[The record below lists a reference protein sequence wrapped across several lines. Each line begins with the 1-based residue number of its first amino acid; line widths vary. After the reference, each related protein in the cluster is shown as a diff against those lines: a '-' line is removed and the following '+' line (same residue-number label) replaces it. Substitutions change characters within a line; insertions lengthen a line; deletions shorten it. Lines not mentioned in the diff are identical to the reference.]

1 VSRVYFTSPSGT
13 AELLGRERA
22 HGNVLTLNFALA
34 ALGSDSFRF
43 RDLMEPALS
52 PLARSQLA
60 IVKAEFWATSFRAW
74 WWAHSEDR
82 DHWIAAGGHRLTPW
96 DLTLNTAVVVGS
108 PAVELLARV
117 HATCEIHGYVEGEHR
132 AWLADVIDV
141 GREDHVLRS
150 GMGWEA
156 VVGLL
161 RARDDEPVVMSYSG
175 TNGFPD
181 RELAVEQGTWT
192 PPSANHDE
200 DGYDDAVESWGAL
213 PASEQWDLSMAA
225 LHRFNAA
232 GPVELHPDVWGVS
245 GFGDPAWSVFD
256 LLDALE
262 QPATVAVSDSAEAAP
277 T

>member
-1 VSRVYFTSPSGT
+1 MSRVYFTSPSGS

-22 HGNVLTLNFALA
+22 HGNVLTLNLALA
-34 ALGSDSFRF
+34 VLGSDSFRF
-43 RDLMEPALS
+43 RDLIEPALS

-60 IVKAEFWATSFRAW
+60 NAKPEFWAMSFRSW

-82 DHWIAAGGHRLTPW
+82 DHWITAGGHRFVPW
-96 DLTLNTAVVVGS
+96 NLTLNTAVVAGS

-132 AWLADVIDV
+132 AWLADVIDD
-141 GREDHVLRS
+141 GRQDNVLRS

-161 RARDDEPVVMSYSG
+161 RARDDEPVVMWYSV
-175 TNGFPD
+175 TNSFPD

-192 PPSANHDE
+192 PPADNHDE
-200 DGYDDAVESWGAL
+200 DAAVESWGAL
-213 PASEQWDLSMAA
+213 PAGQQWDLSMAA
-225 LHRFNAA
+225 LRRFNAA
-232 GPVELHPDVWGVS
+232 GPVELHPDVWGVL
-245 GFGDPAWSVFD
+245 GFGDPAWSAFD

-262 QPATVAVSDSAEAAP
+262 QPATVVVSDPVEAAP